1 MKKLIFAVLTAML
14 PFFALAQFSVTGKV
28 TDNNQKALPGA
39 TIKVKN
45 SKITVSA
52 DENGNFTIGNLS
64 SGKHVISASY
74 LGFKSTENVVDL
86 NQNLNLNFTLSAQS
100 FLAEEV
106 VVRATRANEKSATTY
121 KNVSKAEIQ
130 ENNFGQDLPFI
141 LQNTPG
147 VVVNSDAGAGVGYT
161 GIRIRGSDNSRI
173 NVTVNG
179 IPINDSESQGTFYV
193 NMPDFASSVDNIQ
206 IQRGVGTST
215 NGAGAFGAS
224 LNIQTTGSEM
234 EPYAELNNTYG
245 SFDTWKNTVKVG
257 TGLINN
263 RFSFDGRLSRIS
275 SDGYVDRGSSLLKS
289 YFLSGAYHGNKDLL
303 RINVFAGAEKTYQ
316 SWNGIPESRLNN
328 DVAGMQAYI
337 ARNELNAEDAAN
349 LLNSGR
355 TYNSFTYNNQTDN
368 YWQNHYQLLY
378 ARQLTDKF
386 SFNGALHY
394 TQGEGY
400 YEEYRANNR
409 LSDYGLNPVV
419 IGGTTISRTDLI
431 RRRWLDNDFYGATYS
446 FNYVPQKNLN
456 FTVGGAYNEYKGAH
470 FGQIIWAQYASNGN
484 TDRHYYDND
493 GFKTDFNIYGKVNYS
508 PVEALSLFADLQYRR
523 VYYDILG
530 TENKLNFLSINDKL
544 NFFNPKIGATY
555 FINTESNLYASFSV
569 ANKEPN
575 RDDYTDAAAGTF
587 PKAEQ
592 LNDLELGYRF
602 KNSKLNLGANA
613 YGMFYKNQLVV
624 TGKINDTGGNYR
636 QNVDNSYRL
645 GIELDGSYTFNK
657 FFALNANAA
666 FSRNKIKNFIE
677 YYDDYDNGGQVVN
690 NYELTDI
697 SYSPAAVLFG
707 EIVYKP
713 IKGFAIALQSK
724 YVSKQYLDN
733 TQNNDRTIN
742 GYWVNNARLGYNFKF
757 AGVKNVNLG
766 LLVNNLLN
774 KKYESNG
781 YTYGYLLGGSRTTE
795 NFFYPQAGTNFLLN
809 LNVKF

>member
-1 MKKLIFAVLTAML
+1 ML
-14 PFFALAQFSVTGKV
+14 PFLTLAQISVTGNV
-28 TDNNQKALPGA
+28 SDHNQKPLPGA
-39 TIKVKN
+39 TIKLKN
-45 SKITVSA
+45 QKTAVVSDANGSYTLSNLKAGKYVFSVSYVGYQTV
-52 DENGNFTIGNLS
+52 EKTIDLT
-64 SGKHVISASY
+64 AS
-74 LGFKSTENVVDL
+74 TT
-86 NQNLNLNFTLSAQS
+86 LNFTLEAQV
-100 FLAEEV
+100 FLADEV
-106 VVRATRANEKSATTY
+106 VVRSTRANEKSATTY
-121 KNVSKAEIQ
+121 KNISKAEIQ

-179 IPINDSESQGTFYV
+179 IPINDSESQGTYYV
-193 NMPDFASSVDNIQ
+193 NMPDFASSVDNVQ

-224 LNIQTTGSEM
+224 LNIQTTASEM
-234 EPYAELNNTYG
+234 EPYAEVNSTYG
-245 SFDTWKNTVKVG
+245 SFNTWKNTIKVG

-303 RINVFAGAEKTYQ
+303 RINVFAGSEKTYQ

-337 ARNELNAEDAAN
+337 DRNGLSGEDAYN

-355 TYNSFTYNNQTDN
+355 TYNSFLYNNQTDN
-368 YWQNHYQLLY
+368 YWQNHYQMLY
-378 ARQLTDKF
+378 ARQFSDKF

-400 YEEYRANNR
+400 YEEYRVQNDLA
-409 LSDYGLNPVV
+409 DYGLNPVV
-419 IGGTTISRTDLI
+419 NGSTTITETDLI
-431 RRRWLDNDFYGATYS
+431 RRRWLDNDFYGITYA

-456 FTVGGAYNEYKGAH
+456 FTLGGAYNEYKGAH

-484 TDRHYYDND
+484 IDRHYYDND

-508 PVEALSLFADLQYRR
+508 PIEALSLFADLQYRR
-523 VYYDILG
+523 VYYDIAG
-530 TENKLNFLSINDKL
+530 TENKLNTLAINETL
-544 NFFNPKIGATY
+544 NFFNPKFGATY
-555 FINTESNLYASFSV
+555 FINPQSNLYASFSV

-575 RDDYTDAAAGTF
+575 RDDYTDASIGTF
-587 PKAEQ
+587 PKPER
-592 LNDLELGYRF
+592 LNDVEVGYRF
-602 KNSKLNLGANA
+602 KNADFNLGANA

-624 TGKINDTGGNYR
+624 TGKINDVGGNYR
-636 QNVDNSYRL
+636 QNVDRSYRL
-645 GIELDGSYTFNK
+645 GIELDGSYNISKQFIV
-657 FFALNANAA
+657 NANAA
-666 FSRNKIKNFIE
+666 FSRNKIKNFTE

-690 NYELTDI
+690 NYSLTDI
-697 SYSPAAVLFG
+697 SYSPATVLFG
-707 EIVYKP
+707 ELAYKP
-713 IKGFAIALQSK
+713 ISGFAVALQSK
-724 YVSKQYLDN
+724 YVSKQYMDN

-742 GYWVNNARLGYNFKF
+742 GYWVNNARLGYDFKF

-766 LLVNNLLN
+766 LLVNNLFD

-781 YTYGYLLGGSRTTE
+781 YTYGYLYGGSRITE
-795 NFFYPQAGTNFLLN
+795 NFFYPQAGTNFLLS